1 MSRFA
6 ARTAAERLIER
17 FGITTAPIDVH
28 DVAQLLGLRIVADN
42 LGSDVSALLVTEGNT
57 SVIGVNKTHPR
68 KRQRF
73 SIAHEIGHHVMRHQF
88 VAGEHVHVDRGSY
101 ISERGTRAAA
111 GIDPKEIEANQF
123 AASMLMP
130 TKLVREHVDRIG
142 YLPLDENDVKKLA
155 RDFDVSEQAM
165 TIRLSVL
172 GYV

>member
-6 ARTAAERLIER
+6 AQTAADRLVAR
-17 FGITTAPIDVH
+17 FGITTAPVNVH
-28 DVAQLLGLRIVADN
+28 DVAHLLGLTIVSEN
-42 LGSDVSALLVTEGNT
+42 LGADVSALLVTEAGT

-88 VAGEHVHVDRGSY
+88 VPGEHVHVDRGSY

-111 GIDPKEIEANQF
+111 GTDPKEAEANQF
-123 AASMLMP
+123 AASLLMP
-130 TKLVREHVDRIG
+130 TKLVREHVARIG
-142 YLPLDENDVKKLA
+142 HLPLREIDVKNLA
-155 RDFDVSEQAM
+155 TNFDVSEQAM

-172 GYV
+172 GFV